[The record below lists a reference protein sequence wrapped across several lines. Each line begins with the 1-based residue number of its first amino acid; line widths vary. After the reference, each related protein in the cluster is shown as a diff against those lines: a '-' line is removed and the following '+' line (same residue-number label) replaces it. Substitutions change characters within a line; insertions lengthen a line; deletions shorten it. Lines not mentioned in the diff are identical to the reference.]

1 MHRFL
6 IYSEQNHTIQSFF
19 ENKILLNGFIIEYE
33 NNLDIKIIS
42 DEIILIGA
50 VVYQEESIT
59 NLTKINSKDANL
71 LEEIYECIKAWS
83 GRWVLLYNDLII
95 GDPLNSLNIFYS
107 KKDDNYILSNSL
119 GVFQTLKYNRNEN
132 VYNPTS
138 KDEIN
143 WNIAPKTR
151 LQNVWLLLPFQII
164 DLNNGIIN
172 FQRFIRENQDNNVNL
187 KDINNSVLNVLNLY
201 SASNKQIYL
210 TLTAGYDSR
219 YLLAVMLKSVRKFK
233 NLLFID
239 DRIKKA
245 DIIISS
251 KISLTYGIE
260 QLQIRKKSLKILLKR
275 IFCSKRKK
283 LVDNFDC
290 NNCQEI
296 DRRWYINGMYDLNT
310 DCYLFRGN
318 IGTEV
323 FQGHKNYL
331 YYPKGDGSI
340 DSAISSL
347 QKKYPKL
354 NNEQMIDLE
363 YWWNFREDFIKDS
376 GIDWRLLFWLDQRCC
391 AWAGSINSIFDL
403 TNLSSI
409 NPLNSDVILENLYNY
424 TNKGDI
430 ENGYQREL
438 INSLIPELNEYPYN
452 PKLKKFDLIKLSQ

>member
-1 MHRFL
+1 MRRFL
-6 IYSEQNHTIQSFF
+6 IYSQHRNLVQPFF
-19 ENKILLNGFIIEYE
+19 ENKISFNAFFIEYE
-33 NNLDIKIIS
+33 NDLEIKIIS
-42 DEIILIGA
+42 DKIVLLGIA
-50 VVYQEESIT
+50 VMPEESII

-71 LEEIYECIKAWS
+71 LEEIYECIKTWS
-83 GRWVLLYNDLII
+83 GRWVLIYNDLII
-95 GDPLNSLNIFYS
+95 GDPLNSLNLFYS
-107 KKDDNYILSNSL
+107 KENDKYLISNSL
-119 GVFQTLKYNRNEN
+119 GVFNCLNYKKNEN

-143 WNIAPKTR
+143 WTIAPKTR
-151 LQNVWLLLPFQII
+151 LQNVWLLLPFQIV

-172 FQRFIRENQDNNVNL
+172 FQRFIRVSEDNTVNL
-187 KDINNSVLNVLNLY
+187 KDINNSVLKVLNLY
-201 SASNKQIYL
+201 NAANRQIYL

-219 YLLAVMLKSVRKFK
+219 YLFAVMLKSIRKFK

-245 DIIISS
+245 DIVVSR

-260 QLQIRKKSLKILLKR
+260 QLQIKNKSLKVLLRR
-275 IFCSKRKK
+275 IFSSKRKN
-283 LVDNFDC
+283 LVDNFDS

-296 DRRWYINGMYDLNT
+296 DRRWYINGMYDLKA
-310 DCYLFRGN
+310 DCFLFRGN

-340 DSAISSL
+340 ESAIRSL
-347 QKKYPKL
+347 QKKYPNL
-354 NNEQMIDLE
+354 NNEQKIDLA
-363 YWWNFREDFIKDS
+363 YWWNFREDFIRDS

-403 TNLSSI
+403 TNLRSI
-409 NPLNSDVILENLYNY
+409 NPLNCDLILENLYSY

-430 ENGYQREL
+430 ENGYQKEL
-438 INSLIPELNEYPYN
+438 INSLIPELNEFPYN
-452 PKLKKFDLIKLSQ
+452 PKLKRFNFNKLNH